1 MDAELREENVEEF
14 RVPKWQTP
22 VEIALSD
29 GTRSTY
35 DLFLA
40 ERIAEANRPEHV
52 SDRLSAPDLFLPV
65 LDPAQGT
72 VGFIRKASIAWA
84 RVSRD
89 FEPIS
94 DDELPL
100 RQEIRLILSGGQTLT
115 GNLAWSVRPGGN
127 RLQDAL
133 NWHEAWMRLVEP
145 DSVVLVNKSLVLKVE
160 LTES

>member
-1 MDAELREENVEEF
+1 MEEL

-52 SDRLSAPDLFLPV
+52 SDLLATSDLFLPV
-65 LDPAQGT
+65 LDPANGT
-72 VGFIRKASIAWA
+72 VAFIRKASIAWA

-94 DDELPL
+94 DEELPL
-100 RQEIRLILSGGQTLT
+100 RQQVQLSLSGAQTVT
-115 GNLAWSVRPGGN
+115 GNLAWTVRPGGN

-145 DSVVLVNKSLVLKVE
+145 GAVVLVNKNHVLKVE
-160 LTES
+160 LSES